1 MLIVIPALVEGA
13 EALAAALGITIGAGV
28 ASQMVNEGEKE
39 ETAGKVTAAEST
51 KPCEKCPAI
60 PLVSP
65 IQAPF
70 SEKQEVSLNYQM
82 RICGTYSMH
91 NSDGTTTV
99 EEYAFRHPALTNS
112 TKQVKFDGWK
122 PAECLFL
129 EAKGQYDQF
138 FEKSGK
144 PKKWWS
150 KVDEPINEAFRQQNA
165 IELCE
170 NVPQCHW
177 HFMQPISYAYYSK
190 ALQNYP
196 ALTIMLTP

>member
-1 MLIVIPALVEGA
+1 MIFAVIPALAEAA
-13 EALAAALGITIGAGV
+13 EALAAALGVTIGAGV
-28 ASQMVNEGEKE
+28 ASQRVNEGENE
-39 ETAGKVTAAEST
+39 DTAGKVTAAEST

-60 PLVSP
+60 PWVSP

-99 EEYAFRHPALTNS
+99 EEYAFRHPGLTNS

-129 EAKGQYDQF
+129 EAKGKLDQF
-138 FEKSGK
+138 FDKNGK
-144 PKKWWS
+144 PWYKGVFDTENQAK
-150 KVDEPINEAFRQQNA
+150 RQQGALN
-165 IELCE
+165 LCDGIPE
-170 NVPQCHW
+170 CHW
-177 HFMQPISYAYYSK
+177 HCMQPISYAYYKKS
-190 ALQNYP
+190 LN
-196 ALTIMLTP
+196 MLPNITVFYTP